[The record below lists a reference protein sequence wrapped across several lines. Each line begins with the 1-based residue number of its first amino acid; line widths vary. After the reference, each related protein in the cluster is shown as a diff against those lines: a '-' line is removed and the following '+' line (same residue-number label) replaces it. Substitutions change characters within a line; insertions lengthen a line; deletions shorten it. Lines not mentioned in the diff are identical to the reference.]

1 MGVGACK
8 KGGGGECVFG
18 CGECITDLVSNR
30 VLDACHQDT
39 GQVTDHR
46 VLILPVVVVLD
57 QLLILLSLCTYS
69 HIYRD
74 LMS

>member
-8 KGGGGECVFG
+8 KGGGECVFG
-18 CGECITDLVSNR
+18 CGECITDLISNW